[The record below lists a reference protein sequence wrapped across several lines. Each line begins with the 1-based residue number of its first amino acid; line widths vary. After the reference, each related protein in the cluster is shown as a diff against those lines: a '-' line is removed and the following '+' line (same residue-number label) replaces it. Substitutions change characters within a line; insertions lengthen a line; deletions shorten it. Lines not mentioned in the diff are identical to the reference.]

1 MIIRKHEPSSPD
13 DLEQR
18 AQEYGPFE
26 CKLYSNA
33 GGLTQFGAYVVN
45 LEPGSRS
52 SDRHWHEEEDE
63 FMYVLSGEATVVE
76 NDGAHV
82 LHSGDAACW
91 SAGVSDA
98 HHVINQSSSS
108 CSFRT
113 PPAVMGFAT
122 HGGELASGPAAQP
135 NRTAPTQ
142 NSATGRCLPSRR
154 RASGSGESSIPSCR
168 E

>member
-91 SAGVSDA
+91 SAGVSNA

-108 CSFRT
+108 CSFLIVGTR
-113 PPAVMGFAT
+113 PT
-122 HGGELASGPAAQP
+122 HDVCHYPDLNQVLHTEGDTWRIVSDTGEYLAGGKV
-135 NRTAPTQ
+135 
-142 NSATGRCLPSRR
+142 
-154 RASGSGESSIPSCR
+154 
-168 E
+168 